1 MKLTTNYPTLTYEV
15 DGGFLISVIG
25 NTSKCLWEAWIR
37 ISDYG
42 IARHMFSIPMD
53 GHPLEEFIG
62 IFPFL
67 FFCGDNPL
75 FPAKREK
82 PT

>member
-53 GHPLEEFIG
+53 GHPLEEFIDMVENH
-62 IFPFL
+62 I
-67 FFCGDNPL
+67 
-75 FPAKREK
+75 AAAREDYAIEYMGV
-82 PT
+82 